1 MARRPF
7 PGRRVDIE
15 SESESEADDHDHGHD
30 MAGTR
35 SSPPPPARTSRPPKP
50 AMTMPAVEP
59 ATVTQEGE
67 ESATGFT
74 RSLEDAVASA
84 LSAPQ
89 HPSQGGGF

>member
-7 PGRRVDIE
+7 PGSRVDIE
-15 SESESEADDHDHGHD
+15 SEADDHGHD

-50 AMTMPAVEP
+50 AMTMPTVEP

-67 ESATGFT
+67 ESPTGFT